1 VEHDHD
7 TAYPSLFQIALQD
20 VRIYQFFSTAV
31 LLISLGLMI
40 AIFTVYTPIG
50 VISLLVGCIPA
61 ALLFW
66 RLRLF
71 RAILEHAE
79 EATGQVVAMRRPLLA
94 RRGHARYRLD
104 YTYIYQGRDYR
115 TSYLVSMPVQHVDL
129 SAGDTVRVLVHRNRP
144 QHALIPSIY
153 ML

>member
-1 VEHDHD
+1 VEHQI
-7 TAYPSLFQIALQD
+7 ASPSLFQIAVQD
-20 VRIYQFFSTAV
+20 VRIYQFFSSAV

-40 AIFTVYTPIG
+40 AIFTAYTPIG
-50 VISLLVGCIPA
+50 VLSLLVGCIPA

-79 EATGQVVAMRRPLLA
+79 EATGRVVALRRPLLA

-104 YTYIYQGRDYR
+104 YTYTYQGREYR
-115 TSYLVSMPVQHVDL
+115 AAYLVSMPVQHVTL
-129 SAGDTVRVLVHRNRP
+129 SAGDEVAVLVHRNRP
-144 QHALIPSIY
+144 QHALIPSLY
-153 ML
+153 MR

>member
-1 VEHDHD
+1 VEHE

-20 VRIYQFFSTAV
+20 VRMYQFFSTGV
-31 LLISLGLMI
+31 LLVSLGLMI
-40 AIFTVYTPIG
+40 ALFTAYTLVGILA
-50 VISLLVGCIPA
+50 LLVGCVPV

-66 RLRLF
+66 RVRLF

-104 YTYIYQGRDYR
+104 YTYTYQGRDYQA
-115 TSYLVSMPVQHVDL
+115 TYLVSMPVQHVNV
-129 SAGDTVRVLVHRNRP
+129 SAGDEVTVLVHRNRP
-144 QHALIPSIY
+144 QHALIPSLY

>member
-1 VEHDHD
+1 
-7 TAYPSLFQIALQD
+7 
-20 VRIYQFFSTAV
+20 
-31 LLISLGLMI
+31 
-40 AIFTVYTPIG
+40 
-50 VISLLVGCIPA
+50 
-61 ALLFW
+61 
-66 RLRLF
+66 
-71 RAILEHAE
+71 
-79 EATGQVVAMRRPLLA
+79 MRRPLLA

-129 SAGDTVRVLVHRNRP
+129 SAGDTVKVLVHRHRP